1 MKNKPR
7 GNSTSKLSHDEVMI
21 AKELFDSRQA
31 SISEIAARF
40 GVHPATI
47 SYRLQNLRK
56 ESTEEDKDKPAQELK
71 SILDLLITFKKCL
84 ATNLLKI
91 DFSKYDDFKSITD
104 AMKILTSIFSPLH
117 TAYRAETQKTA
128 ATVISFTNIVE
139 RNWENEEKRKQK
151 IVDVLSKKV

>member
-21 AKELFDSRQA
+21 ANELFNSRQA

-40 GVHPATI
+40 GVHPGTI

-56 ESTEEDKDKPAQELK
+56 ESPEEHKDKPAQELR

-91 DFSKYDDFKSITD
+91 DFSTYNDFKSITD
-104 AMKILTSIFSPLH
+104 AMKSLTTIFTPLH
-117 TAYRAETQKTA
+117 AAYKAETQRSA
-128 ATVISFTNIVE
+128 STVISFTNIVE
-139 RNWENEEKRKQK
+139 RNWENDEKRKQK